1 MSMIDFYFRAPGD
14 PNYSENKL
22 SSTDDVENT
31 IEQIRMTLLTRKG
44 EVLGEPD
51 FGLDVTKYLFE
62 FEGTPLSVLEKEA
75 DGQIHEYIT
84 MSKIYTIKADAFVL
98 DDIADLYKTGIGLD
112 ISLDGRRAFATLY
125 E

>member
-1 MSMIDFYFRAPGD
+1 MIDFYFREPGD
-14 PNYSENKL
+14 PNYIDGKL
-22 SSTDDVENT
+22 SSTDDIENT

-51 FGLDVTKYLFE
+51 FGLDTTKYLFE
-62 FEGTPLSVLEKEA
+62 FEGSSLTAMEKEA
-75 DGQIHEYIT
+75 DTQIHEYVM
-84 MSKIYTIKADAFVL
+84 MSKIYTINAKAFML
-98 DDIADLYKTGIGLD
+98 DDITDAYKIGLGLD